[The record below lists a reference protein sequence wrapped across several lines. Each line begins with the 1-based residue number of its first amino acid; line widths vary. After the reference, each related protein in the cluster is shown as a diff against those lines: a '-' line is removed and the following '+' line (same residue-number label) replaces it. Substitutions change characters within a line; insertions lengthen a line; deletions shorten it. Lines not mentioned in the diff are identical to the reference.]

1 MGVRVPP
8 FAPTN
13 SRITSSGFRG
23 NDAPASEIP
32 RSRVEEGPCALMRM
46 TIQQRRVVVTGV
58 GLVSPVGVGT
68 EVTWKALLQGESGI
82 GPISLFDPTG
92 FSCRIAGEVK
102 NFSPEDFIER
112 KEIKKMGRFI
122 QFALAASEFAVT
134 EAGLDMAAEDAGK
147 VGVYVGSGI
156 GAFEVIEREHSKL
169 LSAGPNRVSPF
180 FITATIANL
189 AAGQISIRYGA
200 TGPNLTC
207 ATACT
212 TGAHAIGESFR
223 VLQRGDADVMIA
235 GGSEAAVTPLSVAGF
250 AAMRALST
258 RNDDPVT
265 ASRPWDAGRDGF
277 VVGEGAGV
285 LLLEEYEH
293 AVKRGATILA
303 ELVGYAA
310 NSDAYHTN
318 APPEDGRG
326 VRRVMQLALQDAEVE
341 PSAIGYLNAHAT
353 STPLGDRAEAR
364 AICET
369 FGESA
374 KSLLVSSTKSMT
386 GHLLGGGGSLE
397 AVITVLA
404 LCNQIAPPMTNL
416 QDVDEACG
424 FCLVRDKGLP
434 TTMEYAMTNSFGFGG
449 TNASLIFRR
458 HQEG

>member
-1 MGVRVPP
+1 M
-8 FAPTN
+8 TN
-13 SRITSSGFRG
+13 
-23 NDAPASEIP
+23 
-32 RSRVEEGPCALMRM
+32 
-46 TIQQRRVVVTGV
+46 QQRRVVVTGV

-68 EVTWKALLQGESGI
+68 EVTWQALLRGESGI
-82 GPISLFDPTG
+82 GHIALFDASG

-102 NFSPEDFIER
+102 GFTPEDFIER

-122 QFALAASEFAVT
+122 QFALGASEFAMKQ
-134 EAGLDMAAEDAGK
+134 ARLDMTVEDAEK

-169 LSAGPNRVSPF
+169 LASGPNRVSPF

-212 TGAHAIGESFR
+212 TGAHAIGESLR

-258 RNDDPVT
+258 RNDDPAT
-265 ASRPWDAGRDGF
+265 ASRPWDRGRDGF

-285 LLLEEYEH
+285 LVLEEYEH

-310 NSDAYHTN
+310 NSDAFHTN

-326 VRRVMQLALQDAEVE
+326 VRRVMQLALQDAGLA
-341 PSAIGYLNAHAT
+341 PSAIKYLNAHAT

-364 AICET
+364 AICDT

-374 KSLLVSSTKSMT
+374 KDLLVSSTKSMT
-386 GHLLGGGGSLE
+386 GHLLGGAGSLE
-397 AVITVLA
+397 AGITVLA
-404 LCNQIAPPMTNL
+404 LRDQIAPPMTNL
-416 QDVDEACG
+416 RDVDDACA
-424 FCLVRDKGLP
+424 FCLVRDKGVP

-458 HQEG
+458 PPSNLDTKQ

>member
-1 MGVRVPP
+1 M
-8 FAPTN
+8 N
-13 SRITSSGFRG
+13 
-23 NDAPASEIP
+23 
-32 RSRVEEGPCALMRM
+32 
-46 TIQQRRVVVTGV
+46 IQQRRVVVTGV
-58 GLVSPVGVGT
+58 GLVTPVGIGT
-68 EVTWKALLQGESGI
+68 DVTWKALLQGESGI
-82 GPISLFDPTG
+82 GTISLFDASG

-102 NFSPEDFIER
+102 DFVPEDFIER

-122 QFALAASEFAVT
+122 QFALAASEFAV
-134 EAGLDMAAEDAGK
+134 AQSGLNTSTEDAEK
-147 VGVYVGSGI
+147 IGVYVGSGI

-169 LSAGPNRVSPF
+169 MAAGPNRVSPF

-212 TGAHAIGESFR
+212 TGAHAVGESFR
-223 VLQRGDADVMIA
+223 VIQRGDADVMIC
-235 GGSEAAVTPLSVAGF
+235 GEAAVTPLSVAGF

-258 RNDDPVT
+258 RNDDPAT

-277 VVGEGAGV
+277 VVGEGAGILV
-285 LLLEEYEH
+285 LEDLDH
-293 AVKRGATILA
+293 AVNRGATILA

-326 VRRVMQLALQDAEVE
+326 VRRVMQLALSDAAVD
-341 PSAIGYLNAHAT
+341 PGDIAYLNAHAT

-374 KSLLVSSTKSMT
+374 KTLLVSSTKSMT
-386 GHLLGGGGSLE
+386 GHLLGGAGSLE
-397 AVITVLA
+397 AGVTVLA
-404 LCNQIAPPMTNL
+404 LRDQIAPPMTNL
-416 QDVDEACG
+416 QNIDEACG
-424 FCLVRDKGLP
+424 FHLVKDKGLP
-434 TTMEYAMTNSFGFGG
+434 ATMEYAMTNSFGFGG

-458 HQEG
+458 YQAS

>member
-1 MGVRVPP
+1 MSMNNP
-8 FAPTN
+8 
-13 SRITSSGFRG
+13 
-23 NDAPASEIP
+23 E
-32 RSRVEEGPCALMRM
+32 
-46 TIQQRRVVVTGV
+46 RRVVVTGV
-58 GLVSPVGVGT
+58 GLVSPVGIGT
-68 EVTWKALLQGESGI
+68 DITWKALLQGESGI
-82 GPISLFDPTG
+82 GPITLFDATG

-102 NFSPEDFIER
+102 GFVPENFIER

-122 QFALAASEFAVT
+122 QFAMAAAEFAVT
-134 EAGLDMAAEDAGK
+134 DARLDITKEDAGK

-200 TGPNLTC
+200 TGPNLTS

-212 TGAHAIGESFR
+212 TGAHAVGESFR
-223 VLQRGDADVMIA
+223 VIQRGDADVMIA

-250 AAMRALST
+250 ASMRALST
-258 RNDDPVT
+258 RNDDPRT

-285 LLLEEYEH
+285 LILEEYEH
-293 AVKRGATILA
+293 AIKRGATILA

-326 VRRVMQLALQDAEVE
+326 VRRVQLALEDAGIE
-341 PSAIGYLNAHAT
+341 PGAVKYLNAHAT

-369 FGESA
+369 FGEAA

-386 GHLLGGGGSLE
+386 GHLLGGAGSLE
-397 AVITVLA
+397 AGITVLA
-404 LCNQIAPPMTNL
+404 LRDQVAPPMTNL
-416 QDVDEACG
+416 QEVDELCR
-424 FCLVRDKGLP
+424 FQLVRDKGVP
-434 TTMEYAMTNSFGFGG
+434 TTIEYAMTNSFGFGG

-458 HQEG
+458 YQ